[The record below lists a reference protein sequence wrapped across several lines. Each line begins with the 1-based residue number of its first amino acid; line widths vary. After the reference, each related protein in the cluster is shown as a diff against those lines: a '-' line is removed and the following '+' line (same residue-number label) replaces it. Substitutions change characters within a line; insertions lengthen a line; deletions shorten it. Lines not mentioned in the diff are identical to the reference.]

1 VSASGI
7 DLDDLFRDN
16 LANGVIA
23 INKTQGAQ
31 RERKGPVEPLYV
43 FRFDLSVLRSRLIG
57 MALPVIL
64 MRTYHKEVGRGWETT
79 GLKQSFL
86 RPRSTAV

>member
-43 FRFDLSVLRSRLIG
+43 FRFDLSVLR
-57 MALPVIL
+57 A
-64 MRTYHKEVGRGWETT
+64 
-79 GLKQSFL
+79 
-86 RPRSTAV
+86 